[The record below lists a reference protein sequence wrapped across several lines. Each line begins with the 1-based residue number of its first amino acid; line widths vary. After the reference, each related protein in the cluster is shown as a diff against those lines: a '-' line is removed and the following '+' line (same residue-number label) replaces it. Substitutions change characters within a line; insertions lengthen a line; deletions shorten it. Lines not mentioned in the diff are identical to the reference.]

1 MQYVFPKTFSD
12 KFLQLYDYEMDLFVG
27 IQNATFCFCVK

>member
-27 IQNATFCFCVK
+27 IQNATFCFSVK